1 MTVKISEDSLPVG
14 RLFYLRDTLEV
25 AKDML
30 GLILVRKTSE
40 RWLMGRIVETE
51 AYRGSDDP
59 ASHAFR
65 GMTKR
70 NEFMF
75 GKPGCAYVYFTYGA
89 HYCLNVVTER
99 TGIAAAV
106 LIRAIEPLSG
116 LEIMMKN
123 RGVYDAYKLTNGPGK
138 LTKALLI
145 GREHNGV
152 DLTSNSSSLII
163 VKPLEVEGFQITRT
177 TRIGIKAATDRLWRF
192 YIRNNMYIST
202 K

>member
-1 MTVKISEDSLPVG
+1 
-14 RLFYLRDTLEV
+14 
-25 AKDML
+25 
-30 GLILVRKTSE
+30 
-40 RWLMGRIVETE
+40 MGRIVETE

-70 NEFMF
+70 NEIMF

-99 TGIAAAV
+99 TGMAAAV
-106 LIRAIEPLSG
+106 LIRALEPLSG

-123 RGVYDAYKLTNGPGK
+123 RGVYDACKLTNGPGK
-138 LTKALLI
+138 LTKALQI

-152 DLTSNSSSLII
+152 DLTTSSSSLIV
-163 VKPLEVEGFQITRT
+163 VKPLEFERFQITRT
-177 TRIGIKAATDRLWRF
+177 TRIGVKVATDRLWRF
-192 YIRNNMYIST
+192 YIQNSMYIS
-202 K
+202 KK